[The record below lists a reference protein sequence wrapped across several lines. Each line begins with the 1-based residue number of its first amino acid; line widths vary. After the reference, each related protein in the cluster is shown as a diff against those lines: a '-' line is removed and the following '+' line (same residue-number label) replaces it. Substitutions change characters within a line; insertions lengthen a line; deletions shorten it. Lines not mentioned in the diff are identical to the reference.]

1 MSIEP
6 NPIEGRFELGDFEL
20 QSGKVLPRAHLGF
33 AAYGALNARRDNVIV
48 YPTWY
53 AGRHQANAPFIGKG
67 KALDPERYF
76 IVVPDMFT
84 NGLSTSP
91 SNCAAP
97 FAGMDFPL
105 VTPYDNVIAQHR
117 LLTEHFAVTGVAL
130 AIGYSMSGQQAY
142 HWGAL
147 YPDFVERIC
156 CICGSAK
163 TSPHNWV
170 YLNGYKTIMECA
182 EGWQDGNCATWP
194 PRLLTAVVNLAA
206 TMAWSQDWYRASAFD
221 RMGATNLREFLKAT
235 ESFFAPWV
243 PADLYH
249 QTLTW
254 MAADVSAHPTFNG
267 DLSAALAAIKARALV
282 MPSDTDMYFR
292 VADNEAEVAQMPNA
306 ELKVIHSMWGHVA
319 GMPGLSPSD
328 DAFIDD
334 AVKHLLAYSR

>member
-1 MSIEP
+1 MSNES
-6 NPIEGRFELGDFEL
+6 NPVEGRFELGDFEL
-20 QSGKVLPRAHLGF
+20 QSGSVLPRAHLGF

-53 AGRHQANAPFIGKG
+53 TGRHQANAPFIGQG

-91 SNCAAP
+91 SNCAP
-97 FAGMDFPL
+97 SFAGIDFPL

-117 LLTEHFAVTGVAL
+117 LLTEHFGVTGVAL

-182 EGWQDGNCATWP
+182 EGWQDGKCATWP
-194 PRLLTAVVNLAA
+194 PRMLAAVVNLAA
-206 TMAWSQDWYRASAFD
+206 TMAFSQDWYRASAFEQ
-221 RMGATNLREFLKAT
+221 MGAANLDEFLAT
-235 ESFFAPWV
+235 LNGFYATWM

-254 MAADVSAHPTFNG
+254 MAADVSAHPKFNG
-267 DLSAALAAIKARALV
+267 NLSAALGAIKARALV
-282 MPSDTDMYFR
+282 MPCDTDMYFR
-292 VADNEAEVAQMPNA
+292 VADNEAEVARMPNA

-319 GMPGLSPSD
+319 GMPGFSPSD

-334 AVKHLLAYSR
+334 AVKQLLASLR

>member
-53 AGRHQANAPFIGKG
+53 SGRHQANAPFIGSG

-97 FAGMDFPL
+97 LAGMNFPL

-117 LLTEHFAVTGVAL
+117 LLTEHFGVTGVAL
-130 AIGYSMSGQQAY
+130 VIGYSMSGQQAY

-170 YLNGYKTIMECA
+170 YLNGYKTIMESA
-182 EGWQDGNCATWP
+182 EGWQDGNCTTWP
-194 PRLLTAVVNLAA
+194 PRLLAAVTNLAS
-206 TMAWSQDWYRASAFD
+206 TMALSQDWYRASAFE
-221 RMGATNLREFLKAT
+221 RMGATNLDEFLKAT
-235 ESFFAPWV
+235 ENFFAPWV

-254 MAADVSAHPTFNG
+254 MAADVSAHPMFNG
-267 DLSAALAAIKARALV
+267 DLSAALSAIKARALI
-282 MPSDTDMYFR
+282 MPCDTDMYFR
-292 VADNEAEVAQMPNA
+292 VADNEAEVGRMPNA
-306 ELKVIHSMWGHVA
+306 ELKVVHSMWGHMA

-328 DAFIDD
+328 DAFIDA
-334 AVKHLLAYSR
+334 AVKQLLAYTG